1 MDGNLSFLFD
11 IGGNICYMSVRELVK
26 LFVSFGLIK
35 FISYEMLVH
44 DRISKEVLIA
54 VGYQYE

>member
-1 MDGNLSFLFD
+1 
-11 IGGNICYMSVRELVK
+11 MSVRELVK